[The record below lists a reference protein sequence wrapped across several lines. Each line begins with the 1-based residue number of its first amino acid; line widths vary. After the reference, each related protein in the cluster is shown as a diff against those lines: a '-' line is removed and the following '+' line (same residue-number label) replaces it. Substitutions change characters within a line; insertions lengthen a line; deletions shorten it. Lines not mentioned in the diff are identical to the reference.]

1 MYLELTDII
10 IFTVVATIA
19 AVWWNAQTIRQAA
32 IRHAK
37 TRCDQLNLQFLDGSI
52 SLNFEGIRRSP
63 SGSLAILR
71 RCQFDFS
78 STGEDRYQGEVVM
91 LGPRLQEIRIPPHM
105 LPTDPPFRS

>member
-1 MYLELTDII
+1 MYLELTDIL

-19 AVWWNAQTIRQAA
+19 AVWWNAQAIRQAA

-37 TRCDQLNLQFLDGSI
+37 TRCEQLNLQFLDGSI
-52 SLNFEGIRRSP
+52 SLDFAGIHRNS

-78 STGEDRYQGEVVM
+78 STGEDRYQGEVMM
-91 LGPRLQEIRIPPHM
+91 LGSRLQEIRIPPHM
-105 LPTDPPFRS
+105 LPTDHPFHS